1 MHKIDR
7 KTQRDRDTHREKEGG
22 RYRVKDREERKK
34 AGGVRGSDRGGKR
47 ERKTLV
53 ANPLIGG
60 NLRVMSQIHQAL
72 NID

>member
-34 AGGVRGSDRGGKR
+34 AGGVRGRDRGGKMKEGER
-47 ERKTLV
+47 EKPLWQTL
-53 ANPLIGG
+53 
-60 NLRVMSQIHQAL
+60 
-72 NID
+72 